1 MEMKL
6 TDYIK
11 ELIKDYFIIFAIIV
25 ICITVLRQIF
35 SPNEYFELKD
45 IYIYMICSLIGSLPS
60 LIFYSPKEISEKEM
74 RLRRI
79 IHFIV
84 LEAIL
89 LTLANVTGWVTG
101 ILNTILFALQISI
114 IYGLVRFLSWRDDRK
129 AALRINEKLK
139 AMKDEI
145 GNEMEEE

>member
-1 MEMKL
+1 MKL
-6 TDYIK
+6 IDYIK
-11 ELIKDYFIIFAIIV
+11 NLIKDYFIIFAIIV
-25 ICITVLRQIF
+25 IFITILRQIF

-45 IYIYMICSLIGSLPS
+45 IYIYMICALAGDLPS

-79 IHFIV
+79 IHFMV
-84 LEAIL
+84 LETIL
-89 LTLANVTGWVTG
+89 LTLANVTGWVNG
-101 ILNTILFALQISI
+101 ILNTIIFALQIAI
-114 IYGLVRFLSWRDDRK
+114 IYGLVRFLSWRDDKK

-145 GNEMEEE
+145 GNETEEE